1 MAETMAQLLLE
12 HTQDHGLGAIDV
24 DNTRWSWAQLVA
36 RATRVGAVA
45 SKILR
50 EQDPP
55 HIGVLLPNGLDY
67 LDWLSGAALIGA
79 TVVGINPTRRGEQL
93 AADIRSVDCQVIV
106 TDHHG
111 AQLLEGLNLGRAKD
125 RIVCVNDRA
134 YGELLDE
141 IDEHDAAHV
150 HARAEAVVAQDLFLL
165 LFTSGTTGTPKAV
178 RCTQG
183 RLATIAATA
192 GANYGF
198 VRDDKCYCP
207 MPLFHGNA
215 IMALWAPALW
225 SGAAIAPV
233 PKFSASGW
241 LSDVQRTGAT
251 KFTYVGK
258 AVAYI
263 LATAPTAND
272 KSHDV
277 AMGFGTE
284 ASLPHRLAFA
294 ERFGVRLI
302 EGYGSSEGGINV
314 IATPDTPF
322 GALGPCPPGMD
333 VVVVDPATFLEC
345 TPAVFDEH
353 GKLLNAEAA
362 IGELVNRSGAA
373 RFEGYYERPD
383 AEGER
388 LRSGWYWSGDLAYR
402 DQAGF
407 FHFAG
412 RGGDWLRV
420 DSENMAAGPIEAVL
434 SRYGDFDSVLV
445 YGVSSPFGG
454 GEEVMA
460 AVELREGATF
470 CGGDFFSWLLDQSD
484 LGTKWAP
491 MFVAVVDQ
499 LPTTATGKLTK
510 VSLKSAGLNTT
521 HPLYWSGARRSE
533 PYGLVMGEDRARF
546 TAPAQS

>member
-1 MAETMAQLLLE
+1 
-12 HTQDHGLGAIDV
+12 
-24 DNTRWSWAQLVA
+24 
-36 RATRVGAVA
+36 
-45 SKILR
+45 
-50 EQDPP
+50 
-55 HIGVLLPNGLDY
+55 VLLPNGLDY

-106 TDHHG
+106 TDAEG
-111 AQLLEGLNLGRAKD
+111 AQLLEGLNLGLAQG
-125 RIVCVNDRA
+125 RIVRVDDPA
-134 YGELLDE
+134 YADLLDE
-141 IDEHDAAHV
+141 VDDDDVTRVLEL
-150 HARAEAVVAQDLFLL
+150 AEAVAPETLFLL

-233 PKFSASGW
+233 PKFSASSW
-241 LSDVQRTGAT
+241 LADVQRTGAT

-258 AVAYI
+258 AIAYI
-263 LATAPTAND
+263 LATSPTEKD
-272 KSHDV
+272 QDHDV

-284 ASLPHRLAFA
+284 ASLPHRVAFA

-314 IATPDTPF
+314 IATVDTPF

-333 VVVVDPATFLEC
+333 VVVIDPATLLEC
-345 TPAVFDEH
+345 ERAVFDEH
-353 GKLLNAEAA
+353 GKLLNPEAA
-362 IGELVNRSGAA
+362 IGELVNRTGAA

-383 AEGER
+383 AEQER

-402 DQAGF
+402 DEAGF

-434 SRYGDFDSVLV
+434 NRYEAFDAVLV
-445 YGVSSPFGG
+445 FGVASPFGG

-460 AVELREGATF
+460 VVELQQGAAFDGAALFT
-470 CGGDFFSWLLDQSD
+470 WLHAQPD
-484 LGTKWAP
+484 LGTKWTP
-491 MFVAVVDQ
+491 MFVAVADQ

-510 VSLKSAGLNTT
+510 VPLKEAGLATGY
-521 HPLYWSGARRSE
+521 PLYWSGPRRSE
-533 PYGLVMGEDRARF
+533 PYRLVTTEERSIFRELASPF
-546 TAPAQS
+546 

>member
-1 MAETMAQLLLE
+1 MANTVAQLLLE
-12 HTQDHGLGAIDV
+12 HTEDHGLGAIDP
-24 DNTRWSWAQLVA
+24 DDTRWSWAQLLT
-36 RATRVGAVA
+36 RAIRVGAVA
-45 SKILR
+45 SVLLR
-50 EQDPP
+50 EEDPP

-106 TDHHG
+106 TDAEG
-111 AQLLEGLNLGRAKD
+111 TQLLEGLNLGLAEG
-125 RIVCVNDRA
+125 RIVRVDDPA
-134 YGELLDE
+134 YGDLLDE
-141 IDEHDAAHV
+141 VDDDDV
-150 HARAEAVVAQDLFLL
+150 ARVLELAEAVTPETLFLL

-233 PKFSASGW
+233 PKFSASRW
-241 LSDVQRTGAT
+241 LADVQRTGAT

-258 AVAYI
+258 AIAYI
-263 LATAPTAND
+263 LATTPTPKD
-272 KSHDV
+272 QDHDV

-284 ASLPHRLAFA
+284 ASLPHRVAFA

-333 VVVVDPATFLEC
+333 VAVIDPATLLEC
-345 TPAVFDEH
+345 ERAVFDEH
-353 GKLLNAEAA
+353 GKLLNPEAA
-362 IGELVNRSGAA
+362 IGELVNRTGAA

-383 AEGER
+383 AEQER

-402 DQAGF
+402 DEAGF

-434 SRYGDFDSVLV
+434 NRYPAFDSVLV
-445 YGVSSPFGG
+445 FGVSSPFGG

-460 AVELREGATF
+460 AVELCEGASF
-470 CGGDFFSWLLDQSD
+470 DGEDFFHWLGNQPD

-491 MFVAVVDQ
+491 MFISLSDQ

-510 VSLKSAGLNTT
+510 VPLKAVGLSTT
-521 HPLYWSGARRSE
+521 SPLYWSGPRRSE
-533 PYGLVMGEDRARF
+533 PYQLVSEEDRSTF
-546 TAPAQS
+546 SEIPSS